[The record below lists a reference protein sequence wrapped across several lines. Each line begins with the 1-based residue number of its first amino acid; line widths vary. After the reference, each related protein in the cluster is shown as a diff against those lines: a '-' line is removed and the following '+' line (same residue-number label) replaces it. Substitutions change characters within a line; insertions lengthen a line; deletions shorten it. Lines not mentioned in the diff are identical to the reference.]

1 MGSPSKTVLALL
13 IVPAGLLGSS
23 AAGKT
28 PPAAPPQL
36 VLVQP
41 RGDLAAAAE
50 SVRDAGGRVELRA
63 HGHLQALVPG
73 DRVAELE
80 RDPNVGDIAPAPVAS
95 ADAVTSGGVSRIG
108 ADALQSEGLQ
118 GAGVRI
124 VVLDTAFG
132 KLDRLDSLAGTELPT
147 VPADHRASYDH
158 TYGLAGR
165 DYNGNYSTHGE
176 EVAEILYDIAPAAEY
191 WFVNYRTA
199 DEFGEAEQYVE
210 SIKPDVVVHSNS
222 FLFGPFDGSGWFAKK
237 VDRAA
242 AAGILWVNSAGNYRM
257 KHWEGPWA
265 DANADGALDIAG
277 HGDAIPFTYDA
288 AARPACDLSW
298 TNPDPSGANGYTL
311 GIYLDAAGT
320 QPALDAKTGNPIVSS
335 FVATPE
341 PHADIPP
348 AFLSAAG
355 TYFLRVKRVGSP
367 SGARLTLFCRQDLPT
382 DVDAR
387 GSSSPTP
394 GDARGALSVGAFNVN
409 TLAIPDYSTEG
420 PTDDGRLK
428 PDLAAPTAVAV
439 MGGYFTGTSAAAP
452 HVGGEAALI
461 WSQVAATSAGDVAD
475 AVAARLRA
483 IALDSGPPGPDL
495 LWGAGRTRVDTVPPA
510 LGPTAPGADSAVGG
524 GVPFTLPLVEAGTL
538 DSTAVALDGGPIAAT
553 LGADRVLS
561 GSFDSHGLL
570 DGLHQ
575 LTVSAS
581 DKSGN
586 AATLAVPFRVDNT
599 GPTLGATAAA
609 TGTPVSG
616 VDRPRVPLVD
626 PSGIATASATLDATP
641 IASSLA
647 TDGTLTA
654 SVDTRAFGDG
664 PHRILIRASD
674 RLGNAAT
681 LELPLVVDNTP
692 PRLELTAARK
702 VLTGAL
708 YRVDAAASDALAGTS
723 GSPRVVFGDGAS
735 AAAPATHRY
744 RRSGSVLVRVTVS
757 DRAGNAATVSRR
769 LRVVELLLKPRRGA
783 VTVTLGRRDL
793 VRLSSGRFHLKRALL
808 AGSHTV
814 RLAGLGRGRHV
825 VTVEARGFHAS
836 AIVRVP

>member
-1 MGSPSKTVLALL
+1 M
-13 IVPAGLLGSS
+13 
-23 AAGKT
+23 
-28 PPAAPPQL
+28 
-36 VLVQP
+36 
-41 RGDLAAAAE
+41 
-50 SVRDAGGRVELRA
+50 
-63 HGHLQALVPG
+63 
-73 DRVAELE
+73 
-80 RDPNVGDIAPAPVAS
+80 
-95 ADAVTSGGVSRIG
+95 
-108 ADALQSEGLQ
+108 
-118 GAGVRI
+118 
-124 VVLDTAFG
+124 
-132 KLDRLDSLAGTELPT
+132 
-147 VPADHRASYDH
+147 
-158 TYGLAGR
+158 
-165 DYNGNYSTHGE
+165 
-176 EVAEILYDIAPAAEY
+176 
-191 WFVNYRTA
+191 
-199 DEFGEAEQYVE
+199 
-210 SIKPDVVVHSNS
+210 
-222 FLFGPFDGSGWFAKK
+222 
-237 VDRAA
+237 
-242 AAGILWVNSAGNYRM
+242 
-257 KHWEGPWA
+257 
-265 DANADGALDIAG
+265 
-277 HGDAIPFTYDA
+277 
-288 AARPACDLSW
+288 
-298 TNPDPSGANGYTL
+298 
-311 GIYLDAAGT
+311 
-320 QPALDAKTGNPIVSS
+320 
-335 FVATPE
+335 
-341 PHADIPP
+341 
-348 AFLSAAG
+348 
-355 TYFLRVKRVGSP
+355 
-367 SGARLTLFCRQDLPT
+367 TLFCRQDLPT

-409 TLAIPDYSTEG
+409 SLAIPDYSTEG

-439 MGGYFTGTSAAAP
+439 VGGYFTGTSAAAP

-461 WSQVAATSAGDVAD
+461 WSQVAATSAGDVAN

-483 IALDSGPPGPDL
+483 IALDSGLPGPDL

-510 LGPTAPGADSAVGG
+510 LGPTAPAADSAVVG

-538 DSTAVALDGGPIAAT
+538 DSTAVALDGAPIAAT
-553 LGADRVLS
+553 LGADRVFS
-561 GSFDSHGLL
+561 GSFDSRGLV

-599 GPTLGATAAA
+599 GPTLGGTAAA
-609 TGTPVSG
+609 AGTPVSG

-626 PSGIATASATLDATP
+626 PSGVATASASLDATP

-647 TDGTLTA
+647 TDGTLAA

-664 PHRILIRASD
+664 PHRILIHASD
-674 RLGNAAT
+674 RLGNAAV

-692 PRLELTAARK
+692 PRLGLTAARK

-708 YRVDAAASDALAGTS
+708 YRVDAAATDALAGTS
-723 GSPRVVFGDGAS
+723 GSPRVDFGDGAS

-769 LRVVELLLKPRRGA
+769 LRVFELLLKPRRGA

-793 VRLSSGRFHLKRALL
+793 VRLSSGRFHLKRALS

>member
-1 MGSPSKTVLALL
+1 
-13 IVPAGLLGSS
+13 
-23 AAGKT
+23 
-28 PPAAPPQL
+28 

-41 RGDLAAAAE
+41 RGGLAAAAE
-50 SVRDAGGRVELRA
+50 SVRDAGGRVELSA
-63 HGHLQALVPG
+63 HGHLQALVPS

-95 ADAVTSGGVSRIG
+95 ADAVTSGGVARIG
-108 ADALQSEGLQ
+108 ADALHSEGLQ

-147 VPADHRASYDH
+147 VPP
-158 TYGLAGR
+158 TTGLA
-165 DYNGNYSTHGE
+165 STTPTGSP
-176 EVAEILYDIAPAAEY
+176 VVTTTAITRPMARRSRRSSTTSLPLAEY

-298 TNPDPSGANGYTL
+298 TNPDPSGADGYTL

-367 SGARLTLFCRQDLPT
+367 SGGRLTLFCRQDLPT

-394 GDARGALSVGAFNVN
+394 GDARGALSGGRVQRQQPRDPG
-409 TLAIPDYSTEG
+409 LLDGG
-420 PTDDGRLK
+420 PNRRRPAEAGLGRADGRGRHGRL
-428 PDLAAPTAVAV
+428 LHRHLRR
-439 MGGYFTGTSAAAP
+439 AP

-461 WSQVAATSAGDVAD
+461 WSQVAATSAGDVAN

-483 IALDSGPPGPDL
+483 IALDSGSPGPDL

-561 GSFDSHGLL
+561 GSFDSRGLV

-575 LTVSAS
+575 LTVSRLTERQRGDACGS
-581 DKSGN
+581 FPRRQHRPDPRRNRRRS
-586 AATLAVPFRVDNT
+586 R
-599 GPTLGATAAA
+599 
-609 TGTPVSG
+609 TPVSG
-616 VDRPRVPLVD
+616 VDRPRVPLLD
-626 PSGIATASATLDATP
+626 PSGIATASASLDATP

-664 PHRILIRASD
+664 PHRILIHASD

-708 YRVDAAASDALAGTS
+708 YRVVAAATDALAGTS

-744 RRSGSVLVRVTVS
+744 RRSGSVSVARV
-757 DRAGNAATVSRR
+757 GQ
-769 LRVVELLLKPRRGA
+769 
-783 VTVTLGRRDL
+783 
-793 VRLSSGRFHLKRALL
+793 
-808 AGSHTV
+808 
-814 RLAGLGRGRHV
+814 
-825 VTVEARGFHAS
+825 
-836 AIVRVP
+836 

>member
-1 MGSPSKTVLALL
+1 MGSLSRIVLALL
-13 IVPAGLLGSS
+13 VVPAGLPVGS
-23 AAGKT
+23 AAGET
-28 PPAAPPQL
+28 SSAAPPQL

-41 RGDLAAAAE
+41 RGGLAAAAE
-50 SVRDAGGRVELRA
+50 SVRDAGGRVELSA

-80 RDPNVGDIAPAPVAS
+80 RDPNVGDVAPAPVAS

-108 ADALQSEGLQ
+108 ADALHSEGLQ

-132 KLDRLDSLAGTELPT
+132 NLDRLDSLAGTELTT
-147 VPADHRASYDH
+147 VPADHRASFDP

-165 DYNGNYSTHGE
+165 DYNSNYSAHGE

-222 FLFGPFDGSGWFAKK
+222 FLFGPFNGSGWFAKK

-242 AAGILWVNSAGNYRM
+242 ADGILWVNSAGNYRM
-257 KHWEGPWA
+257 KHWEGPWS
-265 DANADGALDIAG
+265 DANADGTLDIAG

-298 TNPDPSGANGYTL
+298 TKPDPSGADGYTL

-367 SGARLTLFCRQDLPT
+367 SGGRLTLFCRQDLPT

-409 TLAIPDYSTEG
+409 SLAIPDYSTEG

-439 MGGYFTGTSAAAP
+439 MGGYFTGAPPAAP
-452 HVGGEAALI
+452 PVAGEAALGL
-461 WSQVAATSAGDVAD
+461 SQGAATASRDVANT
-475 AVAARLRA
+475 VAARLRA
-483 IALDSGPPGPDL
+483 RAPGSRD
-495 LWGAGRTRVDTVPPA
+495 AGVGYRSSAGSAPRSKRDRDRIGLARHRSDHELARTRRHP
-510 LGPTAPGADSAVGG
+510 G
-524 GVPFTLPLVEAGTL
+524 GVGRHPLDQRRRAP
-538 DSTAVALDGGPIAAT
+538 DPDPR
-553 LGADRVLS
+553 DRQV
-561 GSFDSHGLL
+561 G
-570 DGLHQ
+570 Q
-575 LTVSAS
+575 
-581 DKSGN
+581 
-586 AATLAVPFRVDNT
+586 R
-599 GPTLGATAAA
+599 
-609 TGTPVSG
+609 
-616 VDRPRVPLVD
+616 
-626 PSGIATASATLDATP
+626 
-641 IASSLA
+641 
-647 TDGTLTA
+647 
-654 SVDTRAFGDG
+654 GD
-664 PHRILIRASD
+664 
-674 RLGNAAT
+674 
-681 LELPLVVDNTP
+681 
-692 PRLELTAARK
+692 
-702 VLTGAL
+702 
-708 YRVDAAASDALAGTS
+708 
-723 GSPRVVFGDGAS
+723 DGAS
-735 AAAPATHRY
+735 A
-744 RRSGSVLVRVTVS
+744 
-757 DRAGNAATVSRR
+757 
-769 LRVVELLLKPRRGA
+769 
-783 VTVTLGRRDL
+783 
-793 VRLSSGRFHLKRALL
+793 
-808 AGSHTV
+808 
-814 RLAGLGRGRHV
+814 RGRQY
-825 VTVEARGFHAS
+825 A
-836 AIVRVP
+836 P